1 MYEGYINDV
10 EGIKVGHSQNYEA
23 MTGCTLVICEQGAT
37 GGVDVRGSAP
47 GTRETDLFKAD
58 KSIDKIHAI
67 VLAGGSAFGLD
78 AAGGVMSYLESKGIG
93 FDTGITKVPIV
104 ASAVIF
110 DLIIGDYKVRP
121 DFKMGYQASESA
133 SSSEKRQGNI
143 GCGTGATI
151 GKILGP
157 NYAMKAG
164 LGSASIKEGDL
175 VVSAIVVVNSFGDI
189 YDHKTNKQIAGLYDY
204 KEKKLLDTIEI
215 MKKTNSEIKFKA
227 SNTTIGIVA
236 TNAII
241 TKAQGNKIAEMAHN
255 GFARSINPV
264 HTSNDGDTIF
274 TMGTNKVKA
283 DVNLVGILG
292 QEAMSRAITN
302 AVKSAEDY
310 MGILSYK
317 SI

>member
-175 VVSAIVVVNSFGDI
+175 VVSAIVAVNSFGDI
-189 YDHKTNKQIAGLYDY
+189 FDHKTNKQIAGLYDY

-236 TNAII
+236 TNTII

-310 MGILSYK
+310 MELLSYK

>member
-1 MYEGYINDV
+1 M
-10 EGIKVGHSQNYEA
+10 
-23 MTGCTLVICEQGAT
+23 
-37 GGVDVRGSAP
+37 
-47 GTRETDLFKAD
+47 
-58 KSIDKIHAI
+58 
-67 VLAGGSAFGLD
+67 AGGSAFGLD

-236 TNAII
+236 TNAKI

-310 MGILSYK
+310 MELLSYK